1 MNEQYYQKL
10 NETIYSSQL
19 ENGLLVQVL
28 PKTGFHKTY
37 AILTVDFGS
46 IDRSFIPAGKEDI
59 YTVPNGVAHF
69 LEHKMFEKEDHD
81 AFDLFGQLGADSNA
95 FTSFTQTSYLFSAT
109 DHIHENLDV
118 LLNFVQDP
126 YFSAQTVQK
135 EKGIIGQEIKMYDD
149 DPNWRLYFGLLGNL
163 YPQDPMHIDIAGS
176 VESIEKITAEDLYT
190 TYRTFYQPSNMN
202 LFVVGNVDA
211 QDTLKWI
218 EQNQAAK
225 KFEPATDPKSEL
237 VLNDETG
244 KDVIPFRTLEMDVSR
259 PKVMVGVRGLDPVE
273 TGRTGL
279 KYRLAVEL
287 LLDILFDDTSD
298 NYLRLYNNETI
309 DDSFSY
315 NFEMQ
320 RGFHFA
326 YFSSDTNQPER
337 FSDEIIA
344 ILEGAKQQIE
354 AATSQFDNIK
364 RAMLGRMISL
374 LDSPEAIA
382 NHYSGK
388 LFGGANLLDE
398 ITTLATIKI
407 DDLYQIEKDFIQS
420 QGISVYQVV
429 PKRN

>member
-10 NETIYSSQL
+10 NETIYSKQMN
-19 ENGLLVQVL
+19 NGLLVQVL
-28 PKTGFHKTY
+28 PKAGFHKTY

-46 IDRSFIPAGKEDI
+46 IDRSFIPVGQDEI
-59 YTVPNGVAHF
+59 LTVPNGVAHF

-109 DHIHENLDV
+109 EHVHENLDV

-163 YPQDPMHIDIAGS
+163 YPADPMHIDIAGS
-176 VESIEKITAEDLYT
+176 VESIAQITADDLYT
-190 TYRTFYQPSNMN
+190 TYNTFYQPSNMN
-202 LFVVGNVDA
+202 LFIVGNVDA
-211 QDTLKWI
+211 HDTLKWI
-218 EQNQAAK
+218 EQNQASK
-225 KFEPATDPKSEL
+225 QFEPAIDPKSEL
-237 VLNDETG
+237 ILNDETG
-244 KDVIPFRTLEMDVSR
+244 QDVIPFRTLEMDVSR
-259 PKVMVGVRGLDPVE
+259 PKVMVGIRGLDSIE
-273 TGRTGL
+273 TGRAGL

-326 YFSSDTNQPER
+326 YFSSDTDQPER

-344 ILEGAKQQIE
+344 ILEGAHQQIE
-354 AATSQFDNIK
+354 AATSQFENIK

-398 ITTLATIKI
+398 ITTLATIEI
-407 DDLYQIEKDFIQS
+407 DDLYQIEKNFIQS

-429 PKRN
+429 PQRN